1 MTHLRGSETVD
12 SSPLVFVFIQ
22 TGTQTPSKCRRRLS
36 QRREQLPFETE
47 KITVYKR
54 STGWTDGQTSTQRAP
69 TGVQAGFGEE
79 RPGDARLQ
87 HLSDAHSHPYARI
100 WCLRVTLRVSD
111 RQATSRTSECRNVGP
126 FRDKR
131 IISL

>member
-1 MTHLRGSETVD
+1 MTHLRASETVD

-22 TGTQTPSKCRRRLS
+22 TGTQTSSKCRRRLS
-36 QRREQLPFETE
+36 QRREQLSFETE
-47 KITVYKR
+47 KITVCRR
-54 STGWTDGQTSTQRAP
+54 SAGWTDGQTSTKRAP
-69 TGVQAGFGEE
+69 TGVQAGFGEG

-87 HLSDAHSHPYARI
+87 YLSDAHPLPYARI

-111 RQATSRTSECRNVGP
+111 RQVTSRTSECMNVGP

-131 IISL
+131 IIRL